1 MVFLRMKDRRIKNRP
16 RGTVDWDEPYER
28 RKYPYNYYK
37 ERSSSMVRTIMCII
51 FTIALFVLF
60 GMCYTMLYVPSIEQ
74 VQKEEPAIDMGIW
87 SEDNQ
92 GNSLAGKGDSV
103 ENYKGN

>member
-1 MVFLRMKDRRIKNRP
+1 MKDRRIKNRP

-60 GMCYTMLYVPSIEQ
+60 GM
-74 VQKEEPAIDMGIW
+74 
-87 SEDNQ
+87 
-92 GNSLAGKGDSV
+92 
-103 ENYKGN
+103 

>member
-1 MVFLRMKDRRIKNRP
+1 MKDRRIKNRP
-16 RGTVDWDEPYER
+16 RGTVDWYEAYER
-28 RKYPYNYYK
+28 RKHPYTYK

-60 GMCYTMLYVPSIEQ
+60 WWTYMLLCIPSTEQ
-74 VQKEEPAIDMGIW
+74 VHKEAPAIDMGIW

>member
-1 MVFLRMKDRRIKNRP
+1 
-16 RGTVDWDEPYER
+16 
-28 RKYPYNYYK
+28 
-37 ERSSSMVRTIMCII
+37 MVRTIMCIV

-74 VQKEEPAIDMGIW
+74 VHKEAPAIDMGIW

>member
-1 MVFLRMKDRRIKNRP
+1 MKDRRIKQSP
-16 RGTVDWDEPYER
+16 RGAVDWYEAYER
-28 RKYPYNYYK
+28 RKHPYTYK

-60 GMCYTMLYVPSIEQ
+60 WWSYMLLCIPNVKTVEQ
-74 VQKEEPAIDMGIW
+74 IKEAPAIDMGIW

>member
-1 MVFLRMKDRRIKNRP
+1 MKDRRIKQNS
-16 RGTVDWDEPYER
+16 RGAVPWYEPYER
-28 RKYPYNYYK
+28 RKHTYFYK

-60 GMCYTMLYVPSIEQ
+60 WWSYMLCMLPSTEQ
-74 VQKEEPAIDMGIW
+74 VHKEAPAIDMGIW
-87 SEDNQ
+87 SKDNQ